1 MIVTDVDRA
10 GLRAAVPAGRVDP
23 PPAGLVG
30 ADRAGLDRFCADVF
44 APMRRADQRRTGRDY
59 LDALLL
65 LSGRCSARRI
75 AGAVD
80 RGLTDA
86 AVQQFVNHSPWD
98 DSQVRQRVHARLA
111 GASSPLGLPVS
122 AGWVLDE
129 VAFPKNGR
137 YSAGVARQHSSWTG
151 TSTDCQVGVALSVL
165 ADDAAAPVS
174 WRLALPAEWDHDA
187 DRRRRAKVPADVRSR
202 PFWQH
207 AVSLLD
213 ELLLGWEVLPAPVI
227 ADLRGRSGVDLLAD
241 ALDRRGLDYVLR
253 VDPDLEVLTTR
264 TAAGGG
270 LRPVSG
276 RRQGGLVATTLS
288 ELARPAAARRRS
300 TVVWA
305 DGLQQRPRRSQFVS
319 LPVDLVAAGDG
330 NVPLGADRTLV
341 LVVDWPGGRSEPR
354 DAWLT
359 TLSQLRLADLVA
371 LAASTWRSRA
381 AILEQGERFGLFD
394 HEGRTFA
401 GWHHHLTLAGAG
413 YAFALERARLGRP
426 ASEVVASG
434 EAGQARVLLSNT
446 RRRSPSA
453 T

>member
-1 MIVTDVDRA
+1 MIVTDD
-10 GLRAAVPAGRVDP
+10 
-23 PPAGLVG
+23 
-30 ADRAGLDRFCADVF
+30 DRAGLDHFCADVF
-44 APMRRADQRRTGRDY
+44 APLRRADQRRTGRDY
-59 LDALLL
+59 LNALLQ
-65 LSGRCSARRI
+65 LSGRRSARRI
-75 AGAVD
+75 AGAAD

-86 AVQQFVNHSPWD
+86 AVQQFVNHSPWP
-98 DSQVRQRVHARLA
+98 DSPVRQRVHARLA

-122 AGWVLDE
+122 SGWVLDE

-137 YSAGVARQHSSWTG
+137 YSPGVARQHSAWAG
-151 TSTDCQVGVALSVL
+151 TSTDCQVGIALSVL

-174 WRLALPAEWDHDA
+174 WRLALPPGWDDDA
-187 DRRRRAKVPADVRSR
+187 DRRRRARVPDGVRSR

-213 ELLLGWEVLPAPVI
+213 ELLLGWEALPAPVL
-227 ADLRGRSGVDLLAD
+227 ADLRGRTGVDLLAD

-264 TAAGGG
+264 TAGSGA

-276 RRQGGLVATTLS
+276 RRQGGLVATTLT
-288 ELARPAAARRRS
+288 ELARPAAARRR
-300 TVVWA
+300 TAVVWA
-305 DGLQQRPRRSQFVS
+305 DGLQQRQRRSQFVS
-319 LPVDLVAAGDG
+319 LPVDLTAAGDG
-330 NVPLGADRTLV
+330 TVPLAADRTLV
-341 LVVDWPGGRSEPR
+341 LVVDWPGGRAEPR

-359 TLSQLRLADLVA
+359 TLAHYRLGDLVA

-381 AILEQGERFGLFD
+381 AILDQGERFGLFD

-413 YAFALERARLGRP
+413 YVFALERARLGRP
-426 ASEVVASG
+426 APQVVA
-434 EAGQARVLLSNT
+434 ETGQARVLLSNT
-446 RRRSPSA
+446 SRRSPSA